1 MTLQRGH
8 NCNGI
13 SILEN
18 TIGVYNSSARREIK
32 KVEDNGGKS
41 LSKEEEMIERESTNE
56 LKRMWKSNILLQQE
70 LR

>member
-1 MTLQRGH
+1 MPKHVMSVAVALD
-8 NCNGI
+8 N
-13 SILEN
+13 L
-18 TIGVYNSSARREIK
+18 RREIK